1 MVYVVWPN
9 LVRVWKFVSKFDFAG
24 AARRFLLMLVALTG
38 AAALSA
44 CSSGRGGKVPY
55 DPATFSAPDTETM
68 SVSPGQERIGPLDKL
83 RIDVYQVENLSG
95 EFRVDAQGKVQY
107 PLIGQLDAQGL
118 LPSELGQQIAQKLG
132 ERYLR
137 SPSVQ
142 VAILEQTEQ
151 TITVDGAVRSP
162 GVLPIKGSTTL
173 MRAVALAKGT
183 TEDANPSRV
192 VVFRTVNG
200 QRMAAAFDLKSI
212 RRAEA
217 KDPVIYGND
226 IVVVDGSSYRG
237 IWRDIMAALP
247 LVGYF
252 APIIP

>member
-1 MVYVVWPN
+1 MSN
-9 LVRVWKFVSKFDFAG
+9 FDFAG
-24 AARRFLLMLVALTG
+24 AARRFLLMLAALTTV
-38 AAALSA
+38 AALSA
-44 CSSGRGGKVPY
+44 CTSRGGKVPY
-55 DPATFSAPDTETM
+55 DPAEFRAPDQETM
-68 SVSPGQERIGPLDKL
+68 TVSPGQQRIGPLDKI

-95 EFRVDAQGKVQY
+95 DFRVDAQGKVQY

-118 LPSELGQQIAQKLG
+118 LPSELGQQIAQRLG

-137 SPSVQ
+137 NPNVQ

-151 TITVDGAVRSP
+151 TITVDGSVKSP
-162 GVLPIKGSTTL
+162 GVLPIRGTTTL

-200 QRMAAAFDLKSI
+200 QKMAAAFDLKAI
-212 RRAEA
+212 RRAQA

-226 IVVVDGSSYRG
+226 IVVVDGSKYRG
-237 IWRDIMAALP
+237 IWREVLSVVP
-247 LVGYF
+247 LLGYF

>member
-1 MVYVVWPN
+1 
-9 LVRVWKFVSKFDFAG
+9 VSDFDFAG
-24 AARRFLLMLVALTG
+24 AARRFLLMLVALTSV
-38 AAALSA
+38 AALSA
-44 CSSGRGGKVPY
+44 CAGRGGKVPY
-55 DPATFSAPDTETM
+55 DPVEFKAPDTETIA
-68 SVSPGQERIGPLDKL
+68 VSPGQERIGPLDKI

-107 PLIGQLDAQGL
+107 PLIGQVEAQGL

-142 VAILEQTEQ
+142 VAILEQSEQ
-151 TITVDGAVRSP
+151 TITVDGSVRSP

-200 QRMAAAFDLKSI
+200 QRMAAAFDLKAI

-226 IVVVDGSSYRG
+226 IVVVDGSNIRG
-237 IWRDIMAALP
+237 IWREVMSTLP
-247 LVGYF
+247 LLGYF
-252 APIIP
+252 APLIP